1 MEVPS
6 YAHLLCQSK
15 PLSSDSNSDTGVNE
29 GNTSKRSAHTSSGS
43 EVSPVKKKKN
53 KTLVKQRVLL
63 SSSSS
68 SDEQVRFFANLK
80 LELFFV
86 S

>member
-6 YAHLLCQSK
+6 YSHLLGHTK

-29 GNTSKRSAHTSSGS
+29 EHAGKRSVHSSSDS
-43 EVSPVKKKKN
+43 EVSPVKKKN

-68 SDEQVRFFANLK
+68 DEQVRFFAD
-80 LELFFV
+80 LEL
-86 S
+86 